1 VSRRSSIAR
10 DAIVAFLFALVFL
23 WLASI
28 VRNGALPP
36 FDTALRDAIHGLAS
50 PPLTVF
56 MQGITQLGNG
66 WLIFPLSAI
75 LAYRLARQGR
85 RREAALLIL
94 AAVGAKLLEQILKS
108 QFHRLRPDPF
118 FDYPRPGSYSF
129 PSGHALLSCS
139 FYPTIAWILPPQDWP
154 RARTL
159 AVRTFAILLTLCIG
173 FTRVYLGV
181 HYPTDV
187 LGGYAGAIA
196 WTSIVR
202 AGLKVS
208 VPAQAARRL

>member
-1 VSRRSSIAR
+1 MSRRSSIAR
-10 DAIVAFLFALVFL
+10 DAIVAILSALVFF

-28 VRNGALPP
+28 VRNDAVPP

-50 PPLTVF
+50 PPLTAF
-56 MQGITQLGNG
+56 MDAMTQLGSG

-75 LAYRLARQGR
+75 LAFRLARQER

-94 AAVGAKLLEQILKS
+94 AVVGAKLLEQILKT

-139 FYPTIAWILPPQDWP
+139 FYPTIAWILPPPDWP
-154 RARTL
+154 LARTWT
-159 AVRTFAILLTLCIG
+159 VRALAILLTLCIG

-181 HYPTDV
+181 HYPIDV